1 MRRGCCGGYTPALSI
16 FKKGLVSTSPVS
28 ISGPQ
33 FIQSGPTKQLMPLQ
47 TDTSNTVGSGYFSCL
62 DWVIVWPS
70 HSYSAPIISPH
81 KSSFPISQLS
91 FCCSFPQLPVSCK
104 KHWTGLRWFVPW
116 APAEALWFFFFL
128 PCIKDGCCFRIA
140 QSSAATQE
148 QWLDL
153 FLEFQSRVSWCSVF
167 NLFTLILVSKES
179 SNFWKPEYFCRE
191 GGSWG
196 WYQHPLWLV
205 VFLALLIQR
214 RGDLRMTDTA

>member
-104 KHWTGLRWFVPW
+104 KHWTGLWWFVPW
-116 APAEALWFFFFL
+116 APAEALWFFFFCPVLKMDAVSELLSPALL
-128 PCIKDGCCFRIA
+128 PKSNGWISFWSFNLGYPDA
-140 QSSAATQE
+140 QYLTYLPSFWWARKAATSESQSISAGKE
-148 QWLDL
+148 DPGADISIPYGWL
-153 FLEFQSRVSWCSVF
+153 FSWLC
-167 NLFTLILVSKES
+167 
-179 SNFWKPEYFCRE
+179 
-191 GGSWG
+191 
-196 WYQHPLWLV
+196 
-205 VFLALLIQR
+205 
-214 RGDLRMTDTA
+214 